1 MTAIP
6 ADMRYSTTHEWVH
19 DNEDGTATVGIT
31 DSAQNR
37 LGDILLVELPELDR
51 VLSTGEVVTEIEA
64 SLTTFEVHAP
74 VAGMIVEVNSQL
86 EEKPN
91 LLNEASHD
99 DGWIFRLELTDV
111 TELDELMTPN
121 EYLIHVEQENEE
133 R

>member
-37 LGDILLVELPELDR
+37 LGDILLLELPEVDR
-51 VLSTGEVVTEIEA
+51 VLTTGEVVTTIEA
-64 SLTTFEVHAP
+64 SLGNFDVHAP
-74 VAGMIVEVNSQL
+74 VSGMIVEVNSQL
-86 EEKPN
+86 EEMPN
-91 LLNEASHD
+91 LLNEASYD

-111 TELDELMTPN
+111 TELDELMPST
-121 EYLIHVEQENEE
+121 EYLLHVEHENIE